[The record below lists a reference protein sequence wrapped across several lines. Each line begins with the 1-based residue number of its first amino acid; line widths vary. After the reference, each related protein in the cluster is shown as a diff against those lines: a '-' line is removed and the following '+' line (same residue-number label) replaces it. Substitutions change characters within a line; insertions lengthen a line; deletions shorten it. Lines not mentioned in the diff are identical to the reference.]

1 STVTECTK
9 LKGGVVP
16 RFRTTAAT
24 IALIATTCGLAEA
37 QKITATI
44 RGDVTGPTG
53 ASISGARIVAHNL
66 DTGVERQGVS
76 DDRGA
81 YVPDFLPPG
90 PYDVTAEQQGFSRRR
105 LAGIVLQVNQDVRL
119 DIALQ
124 VGEVRQEV
132 SVEAA
137 APLLQASSS
146 SVGSVI
152 EQRQVHNLPLNG
164 RQFLQLAL
172 LTPGAV
178 TAPPGGRQ
186 ASERGTLSSAINING
201 IARARTFS

>member
-1 STVTECTK
+1 
-9 LKGGVVP
+9 VP